1 MERGVYIT
9 NNQPKRATF
18 KYEQEGRLCICVAK
32 LEGQNG
38 KIIGKRCP
46 VFDYTEK
53 NIVILFAKYKREEVE
68 MRHVP
73 SCYDKPSFL
82 H

>member
-18 KYEQEGRLCICVAK
+18 KYEQEGRFYLGVAK
-32 LEGQNG
+32 VEGQYG

-46 VFDYTEK
+46 VFDYTRKSLVMIYSYKKE
-53 NIVILFAKYKREEVE
+53 ILN
-68 MRHVP
+68 
-73 SCYDKPSFL
+73 
-82 H
+82 